1 MNDTPDKKK
10 PALASVKDKP
20 APGHV
25 DVLGSPV
32 DAPRR
37 ICVMK
42 WEDTLKAAL
51 DHARDLGYWFATGT
65 HEGAKSPDTV
75 EKELNQ
81 GRKLWEIF
89 GVPPGFNPQTMMAG
103 GDIFQVEL
111 IDPIR
116 AAQQLQA
123 RADGA
128 REASDRILAELKSEK
143 H

>member
-10 PALASVKDKP
+10 PALMSVKDKP
-20 APGHV
+20 APGHA
-25 DVLGSPV
+25 DVLGSPL
-32 DAPRR
+32 DTPRR

-51 DHARDLGYWFATGT
+51 DHARDLGLWFATAT

-89 GVPPGFNPQTMMAG
+89 GVPPGFNPQTMTAG